1 MHQGPLENM
10 FNQIASPPPTHLRI
24 SGLMNG
30 GGGALRGEGAEILH
44 FSEFPIAAAENLRG
58 FPVNWEMNVFMPSDR
73 KCPHYSEV

>member
-1 MHQGPLENM
+1 MHQGPLEKV

-30 GGGALRGEGAEILH
+30 RGGGGDAEILH
-44 FSEFPIAAAENLRG
+44 FSEFPIAAAENLRV